1 MASSISSFPPTIYNI
16 TKNSPSGTSSFED
29 VASPPTQPIGPTTQ
43 LTYIY
48 SAPPNFSIS
57 ENTDLKY
64 HQTAPTEAPLRGFA
78 SAGALVSVILDFAP
92 NPTGEPGFMHRTK
105 TLDHVVVLEGE
116 LELTLD
122 GGETRLVKVG
132 EVVVQR
138 ACWHSWKNPSKTKGA
153 RFLAILVGDEGAV
166 EGGMET
172 K

>member
-1 MASSISSFPPTIYNI
+1 MASSTSTFLPTIYSV
-16 TKNSPSGTSSFED
+16 TKNSPSGTSTFED
-29 VASPPTQPIGPTTQ
+29 VASPPAQPIGPTSQ
-43 LTYIY
+43 VTYIY
-48 SAPPNFSIS
+48 SAPPSFSIA

-64 HQTAPTEAPLRGFA
+64 HQTAPAEAPVRSFPP
-78 SAGALVSVILDFAP
+78 AGALASVMLDFGP

-105 TLDHVVVLEGE
+105 TLDHIVVLEGE

-122 GGETRLVKVG
+122 GGETRLVKAG

-153 RFLAILVGDEGAV
+153 RFFAISVGDDGAV

>member
-1 MASSISSFPPTIYNI
+1 MASSTSSFPPTIFHV
-16 TKNSPSGTSSFED
+16 TKNSPDGTSSFED
-29 VASPPTQPIGPTTQ
+29 VASPPSQPLGPTTQ
-43 LTYIY
+43 LSYIY
-48 SAPPNFSIS
+48 SAPPNFSIA

-64 HQTAPTEAPLRGFA
+64 HETAPTEAPLRGFPP
-78 SAGALVSVILDFAP
+78 AGAVASVILDFGP

-122 GGETRLVKVG
+122 GGEVRLVKVG

-153 RFLAILVGDEGAV
+153 RMMAIAVGDAGAV
-166 EGGMET
+166 EGGMEM

>member
-1 MASSISSFPPTIYNI
+1 MASSTSSFPPVVYHV
-16 TKNSPSGTSSFED
+16 TKNSSSGTSSFED
-29 VASPPTQPIGPTTQ
+29 VASPPSQPLGPTAK
-43 LTYIY
+43 LSYVY
-48 SAPPNFSIS
+48 SAPSNFSIA

-64 HQTAPTEAPLRGFA
+64 HQTAPAEPPLRGFPP
-78 SAGALVSVILDFAP
+78 AGAVSSVILDFGP

-105 TLDHVVVLEGE
+105 SLDHVVVLEGE

-138 ACWHSWKNPSKTKGA
+138 ACWHSWKNPSKTERA
-153 RFLAILVGDEGAV
+153 RMLAIAVGDAGAV
-166 EGGMET
+166 EGGMEM